1 MSSQSNTMQTTI
13 QYIKKE
19 LANLYPHSEVQ
30 AFVQIIFE
38 YVCALDYTG
47 LILNRE
53 KEISTEQYLQVE
65 KIVRRLKTF
74 EPIQYIIGETDFLGM
89 KLKVNPSVLI
99 PRPETE
105 ELVQWISE
113 ISFSAIPGIL
123 DIGTGSGCIAL
134 ALKKQIPNASVFALD
149 VSEKALQT
157 AMENALNNKLYV
169 EYIHFDIL
177 NWRKRE
183 WPSFDVVVSNP
194 PYVRELEKKQMD
206 RNVLDFEPSSALFV
220 DDGNPLI
227 FYREIGMFAHR
238 YLKPEGKLFFEINEN
253 LGDEMSK
260 LMEDLAF
267 KQIEIRKDINGKE
280 RMLKCER

>member
-19 LANLYPHSEVQ
+19 LANLYPQSEVQ

-38 YVCALDYTG
+38 YVCSLDYTG

-113 ISFSAIPGIL
+113 TSFSAIPGIL

-157 AMENALNNKLYV
+157 ATENALNNKLEV

-206 RNVLDFEPSSALFV
+206 RNVLAFEPSSALFV